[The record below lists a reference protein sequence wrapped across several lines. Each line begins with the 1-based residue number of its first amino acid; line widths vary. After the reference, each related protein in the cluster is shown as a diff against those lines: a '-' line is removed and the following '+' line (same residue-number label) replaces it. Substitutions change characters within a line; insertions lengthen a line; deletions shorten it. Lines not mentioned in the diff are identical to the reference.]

1 MTPRVFL
8 VDDHPLFLTGLRVAL
23 EDAGITVVGEAHTG
37 KEALDSLRAPEF
49 AADVVLV
56 DLQLPDRSGLDVIR
70 SLVSDAEAGA
80 PTPYFLVLSAS
91 ESDTAVVMALR
102 AGAHGYLVKETPR
115 EELIRAVWVVAGGGA
130 AFSPVVAA
138 RLAPLFSAVHELP
151 SRAALPELT
160 DRERQV
166 LDLVARGHN
175 NRRIARALTLSEKTV
190 RNHVSHVFTKLG
202 VGDRAAAVVLA
213 RDAGLG
219 Q

>member
-1 MTPRVFL
+1 MKPRVFL

-23 EDAGITVVGEAHTG
+23 EDAGIAVVGEAHTG
-37 KEALDSLRAPEF
+37 KQALDSLRAPDF

-56 DLQLPDRSGLDVIR
+56 DLQLPDRSGVEVIR
-70 SLVSDAEAGA
+70 SLVLEAEAGKR
-80 PTPYFLVLSAS
+80 TPYFLALSAS
-91 ESDTAVVMALR
+91 ESDSTVVMALR
-102 AGAHGYLVKETPR
+102 AGAHGYLVKETPGDD
-115 EELIRAVWVVAGGGA
+115 LVRAVRVAAGGGA
-130 AFSPVVAA
+130 VFSPAVAG
-138 RLAPLFSAVHELP
+138 RLAALFSAVHELP

-175 NRRIARALTLSEKTV
+175 NRRIARALMLSEKTV